1 MSRGDDLRRQD
12 IIDACAEL
20 AFIEKARIDGSP
32 DEQVLIRAAERL
44 LEIIGEAAS
53 KCSAEF
59 RSRYPQVDWE
69 GLTGLRIVLAH
80 LYHRSDPRL
89 IWRFVEHDAPTLAES
104 LRSGWS

>member
-12 IIDACAEL
+12 IIDACGEL
-20 AFIEKARIDGSP
+20 ALIEKARIDGTT

-44 LEIIGEAAS
+44 LEIIGEAANR
-53 KCSAEF
+53 CSTEF
-59 RSRYPQVDWE
+59 RSRYPEVDWE

-89 IWRFVEHDAPTLAES
+89 IWRFVEYDAPSLAES
-104 LRSGWS
+104 LRSDR

>member
-69 GLTGLRIVLAH
+69 GLT
-80 LYHRSDPRL
+80 
-89 IWRFVEHDAPTLAES
+89 ES